1 MWMTAD
7 KRQSRLF
14 AVNELYLLTDKVLKL
29 AERVAVLEA
38 ADYRLRSLVS
48 VNTTVP
54 AGTTT
59 ILEYIEVA
67 DSYQLSISDNAVLLL
82 IG

>member
-1 MWMTAD
+1 
-7 KRQSRLF
+7 LF

-38 ADYRLRSLVS
+38 ADYRLRSLIQVS
-48 VNTTVP
+48 TSVP
-54 AGTTT
+54 SGTTM

-67 DSYQLSISDNAVLLL
+67 NGYQLNVSDNAVLLL